1 MSEMDN
7 KNNTHGEA
15 IREDDI
21 TEEALD
27 TIEEQD
33 DLDPYVIDF
42 LPQFRQGRS
51 PVKPFTNAYGVVIGD
66 HDYESEQ
73 SPLEQWTEDTDPAVM
88 AGDQWVHPFKDVGFQ
103 TRENRDYF
111 ERGIPP
117 QSGIMMHPDKNVA
130 YEYGLRQDLAAE
142 DDDGTLQSPS
152 TDV

>member
-1 MSEMDN
+1 MDN
-7 KNNTHGEA
+7 KKYSLGED
-15 IREDDI
+15 IGEDAV

-27 TIEEQD
+27 AIKEHD

-42 LPQFRQGRS
+42 LPQFRHGRGS
-51 PVKPFTNAYGVVIGD
+51 VKPFTNAYGVVIGD

-73 SPLEQWTEDTDPAVM
+73 SPLEQWTEDSDPFVM
-88 AGDQWVHPFKDVGFQ
+88 AGDQWVHPFKDIGFQ

-130 YEYGLRQDLAAE
+130 YEYGLEQDLAAE